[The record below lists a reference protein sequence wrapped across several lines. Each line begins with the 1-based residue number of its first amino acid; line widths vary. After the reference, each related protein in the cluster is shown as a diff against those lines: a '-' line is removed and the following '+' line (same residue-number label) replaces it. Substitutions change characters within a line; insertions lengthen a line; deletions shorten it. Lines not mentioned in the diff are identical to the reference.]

1 MMNTRIYAHRD
12 KNTPSP
18 LRGEDWGEGSTITF
32 FGNFTPFS
40 PENRS

>member
-18 LRGEDWGEGSTITF
+18 LRGEGSTIKF